1 MDDFLKALVKIDYS
15 DRDAVM
21 KLMDEY
27 NLSEEDQLDVW
38 DAIDIMLDTP
48 KEDLGKKL
56 ADDPQNLDPINIDN
70 IDALAD
76 AAKDMADED
85 KSDVKVTEVDKDEDG
100 DSDKVTIEKEAP
112 EKDGASDKEDNPHD
126 QEMSEEKEPE
136 NSTNLLARHLG
147 SLGRFE

>member
-1 MDDFLKALVKIDYS
+1 MDALDEFFEKLDKVNIEDH
-15 DRDAVM
+15 DAVM
-21 KLMDEY
+21 KLMDEC
-27 NLSEEDQLDVW
+27 NLTPEEQTDAWDVLEVVM
-38 DAIDIMLDTP
+38 A
-48 KEDLGKKL
+48 
-56 ADDPQNLDPINIDN
+56 ADKTADKPENLDPINIDN
-70 IDALAD
+70 VDALAD